1 MPLPDA
7 KPDRRIYELLK
18 TTDLENLTFSDFQKV
33 AQTIYAEQGAE
44 DELRRIVLVNLAR
57 LSVVGE
63 WTGLTSAGGGG
74 GGVELV
80 GGEVAN
86 PSTYKYWAITQTPPY
101 GVARVKTDAKMDGK
115 GIFFP
120 FVASQSGTM
129 TGLKMRVATAHSG
142 GNFYAGIYSAHA
154 DTGLPET
161 LQGYCTFSTTSTG
174 TIEQTTFSSS
184 VTTTRGKV
192 YWLYCNVDNGTT
204 ASNLV
209 FYAQNTLNQGP
220 SATGGPHESVG
231 NTETG
236 IGLRYSS
243 TTYGVPAGSITTSDL
258 ESNAPFAA
266 GNSGYPPT
274 VLVAWT

>member
-18 TTDLENLTFSDFQKV
+18 TTDLQNLTFSDFQGV

-57 LSVVGE
+57 LAVAGE

-86 PSTYKYWAITQTPPY
+86 PSTYKYWAITSTPPY
-101 GVARVKTDAKMDGK
+101 GVARVKTTSKMDGK

-129 TGLKMRVATAHSG
+129 TGMKMRVATAHSG
-142 GNFYAGIYSAHA
+142 GNFYAGIYSANSS
-154 DTGLPET
+154 TGLPEN

-174 TIEQTTFSSS
+174 TIEQTSFSSS
-184 VTTTRGKV
+184 ITTTRGTV

-209 FYAQNTLNQGP
+209 FYGQNTLGNGP
-220 SATGGPHESVG
+220 SPSGGPFEDITD
-231 NTETG
+231 TEA

-243 TTYGVPAGSITTSDL
+243 TTYGVPASSITTSNL
-258 ESNAPFAA
+258 EYNALFGPTNT
-266 GNSGYPPT
+266 GDPPR
-274 VLVAWT
+274 VFVAWT

>member
-57 LSVVGE
+57 LSVAGE

-80 GGEVAN
+80 GGEIAN
-86 PSTYKYWAITQTPPY
+86 PSTHKYWAITQTPPY
-101 GVARVKTDAKMDGK
+101 GVARTKTTSKMDGK

-129 TGLKMRVATAHSG
+129 TGMKMRVATAHSG

-154 DTGLPET
+154 TTGLPET

-184 VTTTRGKV
+184 VTTTRGTV

-209 FYAQNTLNQGP
+209 FYGQNTLANGP
-220 SATGGPHESVG
+220 NVTGGPFDTVST
-231 NTETG
+231 TEVC
-236 IGLRYSS
+236 GLRYDS
-243 TTYGVPAGSITTSDL
+243 TNYGVPSGTVTTSDL
-258 ESNAPFAA
+258 EFNSPFSG
-266 GNSGYPPT
+266 GNTGDPPT

>member
-7 KPDRRIYELLK
+7 LPDRRIYELLK
-18 TTDLENLTFSDFQKV
+18 TVDLENLTFSDFQKV

-44 DELRRIVLVNLAR
+44 DELRRIVLLNLAR
-57 LSVVGE
+57 LSVAGE
-63 WTGLTSAGGGG
+63 WTGLTSAGGG

-101 GVARVKTDAKMDGK
+101 GVARTKTTSKMDGK

-129 TGLKMRVATAHSG
+129 TGMKMRVATAHSG
-142 GNFYAGIYSAHA
+142 GTFYAGIYSAHA

-161 LQGYCTFSTTSTG
+161 LQGYCSFTTSFTG

-184 VTTTRGKV
+184 VTTTRGTV

-209 FYAQNTLNQGP
+209 FYGQNTLANGP
-220 SATGGPHESVG
+220 NVTGGPYESISDI
-231 NTETG
+231 ESC
-236 IGLRYSS
+236 GLRYSS
-243 TTYGVPAGSITTSDL
+243 TTYGVPAGTVTTSNL
-258 ESNAPFAA
+258 ESNNPFSA
-266 GNSGYPPT
+266 GNTGDPPT